1 MENEIPKEFD
11 FTEDKIFGWVMENE
25 EFCLYVL
32 RIILPFLEIKEI
44 VEFNKQDAL
53 GNDQREAK
61 DIRLDIKVVDKNSRI
76 FDIEMQTSP
85 SKYLGRRL
93 RYYQSTIDGAKVL
106 KPGHDYSELPD
117 TFIIFLCSFDP
128 SKAFSKVDNRA
139 VHFFKTIDTKDH
151 ALELNDGATK
161 VIINSKGDFTG
172 ESAELKELA
181 KLMNDEEVSL
191 NEHFIWAQKRIKELN
206 QDRRSDI
213 MDYEMKMMDR
223 EIYGREI
230 GEKVAEKRERLA
242 GVKKLIIAMM
252 EASLDHTVIFNA
264 AKKQYGQYFSDDELK
279 QFIAEAKNDSL
290 QEA

>member
-1 MENEIPKEFD
+1 
-11 FTEDKIFGWVMENE
+11 
-25 EFCLYVL
+25 
-32 RIILPFLEIKEI
+32 
-44 VEFNKQDAL
+44 
-53 GNDQREAK
+53 
-61 DIRLDIKVVDKNSRI
+61 
-76 FDIEMQTSP
+76 
-85 SKYLGRRL
+85 
-93 RYYQSTIDGAKVL
+93 
-106 KPGHDYSELPD
+106 
-117 TFIIFLCSFDP
+117 
-128 SKAFSKVDNRA
+128 
-139 VHFFKTIDTKDH
+139 
-151 ALELNDGATK
+151 
-161 VIINSKGDFTG
+161 
-172 ESAELKELA
+172 
-181 KLMNDEEVSL
+181 MNNEEVSL

-264 AKKQYGQYFSDDELK
+264 AKKQYSQYSSDDELK

>member
-1 MENEIPKEFD
+1 M
-11 FTEDKIFGWVMENE
+11 
-25 EFCLYVL
+25 
-32 RIILPFLEIKEI
+32 
-44 VEFNKQDAL
+44 
-53 GNDQREAK
+53 
-61 DIRLDIKVVDKNSRI
+61 DIKVVDKNGRI
-76 FDIEMQTSP
+76 FDIEMQSSP

-93 RYYQSTIDGAKVL
+93 RYYQSTIDGAQVL

-128 SKAFSKVDNRA
+128 SEAFSKVDNRA

-161 VIINSKGDFTG
+161 VIINSRGDFTG
-172 ESAELKELA
+172 ESDELKELA
-181 KLMNDEEVSL
+181 KLMNNEKVSL

-206 QDRRSDI
+206 QDRKSDI
-213 MDYEMKMMDR
+213 MDYEMKMMDQ

-230 GEKVAEKRERLA
+230 GEKIATRA

-252 EASLDHTVIFNA
+252 DASLDDTVVLSA

-279 QFIAEAKNDSL
+279 QFITEAKSDSL

>member
-1 MENEIPKEFD
+1 MDYEVPKEFG

-44 VEFNKQDAL
+44 VEFNKQDSL
-53 GNDQREAK
+53 GNDQRESK
-61 DIRLDIKVVDKNSRI
+61 DIRLDIKVVDKNGRI

-128 SKAFSKVDNRA
+128 SEAFSKVDNRA

-191 NEHFIWAQKRIKELN
+191 N
-206 QDRRSDI
+206 
-213 MDYEMKMMDR
+213 
-223 EIYGREI
+223 
-230 GEKVAEKRERLA
+230 
-242 GVKKLIIAMM
+242 
-252 EASLDHTVIFNA
+252 
-264 AKKQYGQYFSDDELK
+264 
-279 QFIAEAKNDSL
+279 
-290 QEA
+290 